1 MDDFTKK
8 LMAMMFASKN
18 GEGEEGGENGEGGEG
33 YGKKG
38 CGKEGCPMKNGGWET
53 TKARLKAAGMEDD
66 EFEWLSPEAS
76 DEEFVRGLGVY
87 KAMRGSK

>member
-8 LMAMMFASKN
+8 VMAMMFASKN
-18 GEGEEGGENGEGGEG
+18 GEGEENGEGGEG
-33 YGKKG
+33 YDKTSC